1 MDELALIE
9 AHCRFAAGQVPRASS
24 GCKIALLLLH
34 AFPGACARR
43 LPDVTG
49 MRTEVFETLVRFG
62 LLPAVPSRH
71 TQAGALRLLAA
82 VTPLVEARSERH
94 WAFWLAQSLDPGST
108 VTERIRSGTPESQR
122 AVRDPGETFSPA
134 RSRDYRRE
142 RSDREQK
149 VADALKAKESAE
161 QIAAELRAELA
172 RVGAERSA
180 LRSERDTLV
189 QRLAQ
194 LNNELTT
201 LAAAVATADERRA
214 TRERAFAE
222 EQDRARRATAGQ
234 RDRIAQLERDLAA
247 MTSAKN
253 EANRKNESLRDE
265 CDARG
270 RALVDARQATE
281 ALQRDLAAAQTERKA
296 AINDASARRAERD
309 DSRRQVKALQ
319 ARLDAAE
326 TDARTDLQARLDKVT
341 QDLARTQCQLDH
353 AHHDLA
359 YTKDDRDE
367 VRESL
372 RQAQVRILALESL
385 IDDQNVRSSRIKAD
399 EFACRSRIAELE
411 TTLTKTAA
419 EHLKKLTNLTK
430 ERDDLKQ
437 ALSEESTARH
447 GEIEQRQRLTRELS
461 AAQSSRSAVE
471 EKFDLA
477 RDRLRHLSAEIAVR
491 QHHAPLREEFVQ
503 QEIAKQLRRSR
514 E

>member
-9 AHCRFAAGQVPRASS
+9 AHCRFAAGQVPRASQ
-24 GCKIALLLLH
+24 GCKIALVLLQ

-108 VTERIRSGTPESQR
+108 VAERLRAATPESQR
-122 AVRDPGETFSPA
+122 AVRDPGEAFSPG

-142 RSDREQK
+142 RSALEQK

-161 QIAAELRAELA
+161 QVAAELRADLV
-172 RVGAERSA
+172 RVGAERAA

-189 QRLAQ
+189 QRFGQ
-194 LNNELTT
+194 LNNELTS

-214 TRERAFAE
+214 ARERFAE
-222 EQDRARRATAGQ
+222 EQDRAKRAAAGQ
-234 RDRIAQLERDLAA
+234 RDRIAQLERDLA
-247 MTSAKN
+247 
-253 EANRKNESLRDE
+253 EANRKAESLRDE
-265 CDARG
+265 CGARG

-281 ALQRDLAAAQTERKA
+281 ALQRDLAAAQTEREA
-296 AINDASARRAERD
+296 ALNDASARRAERD
-309 DSRRQVKALQ
+309 DSRGQVKALQ
-319 ARLDAAE
+319 ARLDTAE
-326 TDARTDLQARLDKVT
+326 RDARSDLQTRLDKVT
-341 QDLARTQCQLDH
+341 QDLTRTQRQLDH
-353 AHHDLA
+353 AYHDLA

-372 RQAQVRILALESL
+372 RQAQERILALENL
-385 IDDQNVRSSRIKAD
+385 IDDQNVQSSRIKAD

-411 TTLTKTAA
+411 TTLTKTTA

-477 RDRLRHLSAEIAVR
+477 RDRLRHLTAEIAVR

-503 QEIAKQLRRSR
+503 QEIAKRLRLSHG
-514 E
+514 